1 MDTAAINY
9 RVADFLNKYPP
20 FQAMAEADVL
30 GLAGRGRVRFH
41 ERGEHVL
48 WQGESHKHHV
58 LVIQQGVVSLW
69 DEADGQF
76 ELRDVRGPGDLLGV
90 ERFNGAASCLHSA
103 RAATDVVLYAL
114 PAADFESLLGT
125 YPAARKFVSAYGG
138 VTADYQ
144 VVDER
149 RHPQDL
155 FLHDIVKSKRLVTCQ
170 AGDTIRHAAR
180 SMQRT
185 GADAVA
191 VTDSSVRVRAV
202 VTARH
207 LLDWI
212 ADGDG
217 DPDQPLATILREP
230 PIVVAPDASV
240 ADGVL
245 AMSAA
250 DAGALAI
257 TGDATIDAPL
267 HAIVT
272 AADLGAVFGDQP
284 AWLLRDIRRA
294 ADVRE
299 LRALNHRARAFVL
312 QHLATARSVD
322 WLATLAQLVDT
333 AIVSRILAIAGDRKP
348 EARCWCVCG
357 PSGRGE
363 SLTRL
368 APEVV
373 LIAGPGDSDA
383 AAAHARVM
391 EMVGECDYL
400 DHTGARFDDG
410 YYAASID
417 EWKARF
423 LGWVRDPVRME
434 MYRARALF
442 DLHPFDGDL
451 SIMQDVGAALR
462 GAVDRDFLRLVAHD
476 CLSSVPPLT
485 FFKDAVVDE
494 WGEHSA
500 VFRLAH
506 SALQPLVDVARV
518 FGMAT
523 GRMLGGSTRERLAM
537 ARRLLPAHESTFRE
551 AADTFAV
558 VLWQQGRIGIAQGTN
573 AFELP
578 PALLGRHDRQVLKSG
593 FRVILRLLEL
603 TASWEWL
610 DAQ

>member
-1 MDTAAINY
+1 
-9 RVADFLNKYPP
+9 
-20 FQAMAEADVL
+20 
-30 GLAGRGRVRFH
+30 
-41 ERGEHVL
+41 
-48 WQGESHKHHV
+48 
-58 LVIQQGVVSLW
+58 
-69 DEADGQF
+69 
-76 ELRDVRGPGDLLGV
+76 
-90 ERFNGAASCLHSA
+90 
-103 RAATDVVLYAL
+103 
-114 PAADFESLLGT
+114 
-125 YPAARKFVSAYGG
+125 
-138 VTADYQ
+138 
-144 VVDER
+144 
-149 RHPQDL
+149 
-155 FLHDIVKSKRLVTCQ
+155 
-170 AGDTIRHAAR
+170 
-180 SMQRT
+180 MQRT

-191 VTDSSVRVRAV
+191 VTDSSDRVRGV
-202 VTARH
+202 VTARQ

-230 PIVVAPDASV
+230 PIALAPDASV

-250 DAGALAI
+250 DTGALAI
-257 TGDATIDAPL
+257 TGDATFDAPL

-312 QHLATARSVD
+312 QHLAAARSVD
-322 WLATLAQLVDT
+322 WLASLTQLVDT
-333 AIVSRILAIAGDRKP
+333 AIVSRILTLADEMKP
-348 EARCWCVCG
+348 QTRCWCMYG

-368 APEVV
+368 SPEVV
-373 LIAGPGDSDA
+373 VIAGPGDREA
-383 AAAHARVM
+383 AAAYARVM

-400 DHTGARFDDG
+400 RHAEARFDDAF
-410 YYAASID
+410 YAATVD
-417 EWKARF
+417 EWKERF
-423 LGWVRDPVRME
+423 VGWVRDPVRQE
-434 MYRARALF
+434 MYRGRALF

-451 SIMQDVGAALR
+451 SLVHDVGAALG

-494 WGEHSA
+494 SGEHSG

-518 FGMAT
+518 FGMAA
-523 GRMLGGSTRERLAM
+523 GRVLGGSTRERLAM
-537 ARRLLPAHESTFRE
+537 ARGLLPAHEAIFRE
-551 AADTFAV
+551 ASDTCAV
-558 VLWQQGRIGIAQGTN
+558 VLWQQGRIGIAQGTDG
-573 AFELP
+573 FELP

-610 DAQ
+610 DAL